1 MSKLNSIFSHMEPR
15 NRSSVIPAS
24 RPPAETSSSPTQV
37 IINGATFG
45 LDSIYGS
52 GNEHENENEKE
63 NENENENGDGN
74 DYDNENGN
82 ENENETEH

>member
-1 MSKLNSIFSHMEPR
+1 M
-15 NRSSVIPAS
+15 AS
-24 RPPAETSSSPTQV
+24 RLAPRSACSLRPPPRDARDAPPAETSSSPTQV